1 MKLSA
6 SFFISMTSFFFLSS
20 SANFSASCFNFSIS
34 SFDNFEPASIV
45 IFASFLVPRS
55 VAVTLRIPLASISN
69 FTSICGIPRGAG
81 GKSVRLKLPS
91 DTLSTAIGL
100 SP

>member
-1 MKLSA
+1 M
-6 SFFISMTSFFFLSS
+6 
-20 SANFSASCFNFSIS
+20 S

-55 VAVTLRIPLASISN
+55 VAVTLSIPFASMSN
-69 FTSICGIPRGAG
+69 FTSICGTPLGAG

-91 DTLSTAIGL
+91 DTLSAAIGL
-100 SP
+100 SPCTT